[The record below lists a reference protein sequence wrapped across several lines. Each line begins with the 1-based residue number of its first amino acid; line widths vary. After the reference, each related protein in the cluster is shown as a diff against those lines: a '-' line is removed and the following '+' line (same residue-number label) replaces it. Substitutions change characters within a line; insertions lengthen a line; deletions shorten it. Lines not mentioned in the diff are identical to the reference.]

1 MTEEQKKALSALYLF
16 LTDLSEKAG
25 KGKEYAKELW
35 NRLVLNEGALREVAY
50 YYDTGK
56 FWDGYEV
63 AGFHLTDILVWQVDH
78 FKAYM
83 DRHEEMNR
91 YKTERLFLESIDIL
105 LKMEDDPEPYIKK
118 MRDESGTDFDQRV
131 L

>member
-1 MTEEQKKALSALYLF
+1 MTEEQKKALQTRYLF
-16 LTDLSEKAG
+16 IIDLSEKSE
-25 KGKEYAKELW
+25 KGKEYGRELW
-35 NRLVLNEGALREVAY
+35 DRIVLSEGVLKEVAY
-50 YYDTGK
+50 YFDTGK

-83 DRHEEMNR
+83 DRREEMNR
-91 YKTERLFLESIDIL
+91 YRTERLFLESIEVMLD
-105 LKMEDDPEPYIKK
+105 MEKDPEPFVKK

>member
-1 MTEEQKKALSALYLF
+1 MTEEQKKALQTLYLF
-16 LTDLSEKAG
+16 IIDLSEKSE
-25 KGKEYAKELW
+25 KGKEYGRELW
-35 NRLVLNEGALREVAY
+35 DRIVLSEGVLKEVAY
-50 YYDTGK
+50 YFDTGK

-83 DRHEEMNR
+83 DRREEMNR
-91 YKTERLFLESIDIL
+91 YRTERLFLESIEVMLD
-105 LKMEDDPEPYIKK
+105 MEKDPEPFVKK

>member
-1 MTEEQKKALSALYLF
+1 MTEEQKKALKSLYLF
-16 LTDLSEKAG
+16 IIDLSEKSE
-25 KGKEYAKELW
+25 KGKEYGRELW
-35 NRLVLNEGALREVAY
+35 DRIVLSEGVLKEVAY
-50 YYDTGK
+50 YFDTGK

-83 DRHEEMNR
+83 DRREEMNR
-91 YKTERLFLESIDIL
+91 YRTERLFLESIEVMLD
-105 LKMEDDPEPYIKK
+105 MEKDPEPFVKK